1 MECLKFMKDLSRF
14 SNHVLKNKTFVG
26 KVFMDHSKACDCIP
40 CDLLIAKLHAYCLFI
55 CTYIYIYIYI
65 YIYSIMFLHRHI
77 LNWKIYND
85 QTPKFSKGI
94 WK

>member
-65 YIYSIMFLHRHI
+65 FNYGSTQTYTKLKN
-77 LNWKIYND
+77 LQWPDTKI
-85 QTPKFSKGI
+85 F
-94 WK
+94 